1 MTKELAIKMRDAL
14 KGGKNIPLRVE
25 AMDGPVVI
33 VDESAAFA
41 YTKWDDTNGI
51 LYQWRL
57 VNPQQHA
64 NAGSN
69 LANAVNTVAVP
80 YEYIGFMEAV
90 ISVEDLD
97 AQFASI
103 EDSGCA
109 FSSEKFKET
118 IKNTFRE
125 AQHPDRWRLSPH
137 DINSIHG
144 TKVVNDKD
152 NYYYNG
158 GKFTEPFKETREKA
172 ELNEWIDKQD
182 QP

>member
-1 MTKELAIKMRDAL
+1 
-14 KGGKNIPLRVE
+14 
-25 AMDGPVVI
+25 
-33 VDESAAFA
+33 
-41 YTKWDDTNGI
+41 
-51 LYQWRL
+51 
-57 VNPQQHA
+57 
-64 NAGSN
+64 
-69 LANAVNTVAVP
+69 
-80 YEYIGFMEAV
+80 MEAV

-103 EDSGCA
+103 EDSGCT
-109 FSSEKFKET
+109 FSSDKFKET

-144 TKVVNDKD
+144 AKVVNDKD

-172 ELNEWIDKQD
+172 ELNGWIDQQD